1 MSTDKISERRAKQC
15 DSRCNIP
22 ACQTEGVL
30 GAAYNDRKRIIEV
43 LAAWVKGFGFVAVC
57 ITVSRDVISN
67 CIHIML
73 TGIAD
78 QAIHKYACDTD

>member
-1 MSTDKISERRAKQC
+1 MTAAVIYQLVRLKEFWA
-15 DSRCNIP
+15 
-22 ACQTEGVL
+22 
-30 GAAYNDRKRIIEV
+30 AAYNDRKRIIEV